1 MSRVGG
7 LAEWLAER
15 AAHLPKLSALHD
27 AYCRELD
34 ARGLP
39 LWRSTVGVETLHPEI
54 SGLMLIWVSGELHS
68 SSARRRGVE
77 NSPAYL
83 NSPTFVV
90 DETGKP
96 FRRRLDRASPDMPVL
111 DELRVDGATDYAMF
125 PLPFLDRNRTAVMSF
140 ATAAPEGFNDAD
152 LADLALA
159 ATFFSPYAERATL
172 RRIAVDL
179 LDTYLG
185 HSAGE
190 KVFDGR
196 IVRGDLET
204 IDAAIMV
211 CDMRGFTK
219 WSDVAPREE
228 VITTLNA
235 WFECLADPVE
245 TGHGE
250 ILKFIGDGLLA
261 IFPGDGN
268 RADACK
274 RALAAAR
281 AAVADVARLN
291 ETLARPIA
299 FGIALH
305 VGEVAFGNIGSR
317 KRLDFTVIGPAVNH
331 AARLQELTKSLH
343 RTVLASGAFAAA
355 VGDALEPLGRHRL
368 RDVAT
373 AEEIYTIEG

>member
-1 MSRVGG
+1 VTGTHG
-7 LAEWLAER
+7 LGEWLAR
-15 AAHLPKLSALHD
+15 NAAALPKLSALHD
-27 AYCRELD
+27 AYCRELE

-39 LWRSTVGVETLHPEI
+39 LWRSTVGVETLHPEV
-54 SGLMLIWVSGELHS
+54 SGLMLIWVSGELRS
-68 SSARRRGVE
+68 SSAPRRGVE
-77 NSPAYL
+77 SSPAYL
-83 NSPTFVV
+83 NSPTYVV
-90 DETGKP
+90 DKTGKP
-96 FRRRLDRASPDMPVL
+96 FRRQLDRASPDMPVL
-111 DELRVDGATDYAMF
+111 DELRAEGATDYAMF

-140 ATAAPEGFNDAD
+140 ATATPEGFSDSD
-152 LADLALA
+152 LADLELA
-159 ATFFSPYAERATL
+159 ATLFSPYAERATL

-211 CDMRGFTK
+211 CDMRGFTR

-228 VITTLNA
+228 VIATLNA
-235 WFECLADPVE
+235 WFECIADPVE

-261 IFPGDGN
+261 IFPGDGD
-268 RADACK
+268 RPAACG
-274 RALAAAR
+274 RALAAAH
-281 AAVADVARLN
+281 AAIANVARLN

-299 FGIALH
+299 FGLALH

-331 AARLQELTKSLH
+331 AARLQELTKSLQ
-343 RTVLASGAFAAA
+343 RTVLASGAFASAI
-355 VGDALEPLGRHRL
+355 GGGLEPLGRHAL
-368 RDVAT
+368 RDVAPV
-373 AEEIYTIEG
+373 EDVFTIEG